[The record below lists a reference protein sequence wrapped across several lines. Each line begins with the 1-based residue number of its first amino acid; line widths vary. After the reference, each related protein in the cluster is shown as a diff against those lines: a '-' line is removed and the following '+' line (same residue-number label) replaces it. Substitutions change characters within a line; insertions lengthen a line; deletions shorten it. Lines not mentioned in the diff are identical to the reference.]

1 MSKKIGYFHTKHQDL
16 YIIIRV
22 EYVNGKEFVVG
33 VTVFRGSGFRVQRRR
48 WAEAT
53 RLIGK
58 ETECFI

>member
-33 VTVFRGSGFRVQRRR
+33 VTVFRGSGFWVQGSAPPLGGSDQSDQKRN
-48 WAEAT
+48 
-53 RLIGK
+53 
-58 ETECFI
+58 